1 MKRPLLS
8 CLALFTTAILSMA
21 ADDRKKPLIFVP
33 VLPYEFVFEKIG
45 GDLIEVHSIVGE
57 GDDAHSYTPTPK
69 QIMKLASADL
79 ICSGALGFE
88 SNYFVKIKEGKN
100 SLGEIDLLKSLA
112 LLEGHCDHP
121 SHFQDAEEASETG
134 EHEHEHNHD
143 DLKDPH
149 VWLSVKTLTLQS
161 KQIADVLKK
170 LLPSDQGDEID
181 ANLAAF
187 QGELEALDTKLKA
200 TLESSK
206 GKRFYVYHGAF
217 AYFAQDYGLEQIAI
231 ESGNRTPTPKHILE
245 FVKQAERDGVKLV
258 FSQPQ
263 FDQTSANVLAEAIG
277 GKVAILDPLEKDVF
291 KNLEKIASAVAGK

>member
-1 MKRPLLS
+1 MKRALFS
-8 CLALFTTAILSMA
+8 CLALLTAATVSFS
-21 ADDRKKPLIFVP
+21 ADDEREKPVIFVP

-45 GDLIEVHSIVGE
+45 GDLIDVHSIVGE

-88 SNYFVKIKEGKN
+88 SNYFVKIKEGQDG
-100 SLGEIDLLKSLA
+100 LGEIDLLNGLS

-121 SHFQDAEEASETG
+121 SHFEDPKEGDGEIEE
-134 EHEHEHNHD
+134 HKHNHA

-149 VWLSVKTLTLQS
+149 VWLSVKMLSAQS
-161 KQIADVLKK
+161 KEIAKVLKK
-170 LLPSDQGDEID
+170 LLPAVHAKKIDQ
-181 ANLAAF
+181 NLAEF
-187 QGELEALDTKLKA
+187 RTELQTLDSKLKT
-200 TLESSK
+200 TLEPVK

-231 ESGNRTPTPKHILE
+231 QSGNSNPTPKE
-245 FVKQAERDGVKLV
+245 VVQFVKQAKEDGVKLV

-263 FDQTSANVLAEAIG
+263 YDQSSANALAEAID
-277 GKVAILDPLEKDVF
+277 GKVAIFDPLEKDIF
-291 KNLEKIASAVAGK
+291 KNLMKIADTIAAK